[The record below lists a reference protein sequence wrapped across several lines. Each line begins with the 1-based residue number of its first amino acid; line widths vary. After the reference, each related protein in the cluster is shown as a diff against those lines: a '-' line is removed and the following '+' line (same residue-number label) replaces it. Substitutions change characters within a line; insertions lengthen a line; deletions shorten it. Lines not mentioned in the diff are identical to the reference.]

1 VRDRWAAERLEAAVE
16 QARAGSPVPG
26 EMLDDDLRGRLRV
39 AEDLAALD
47 LASDSRVRE
56 VLRERLVS
64 ALEQGRAREAER
76 LGRRPWGRRRPVLAV
91 GLAALL
97 AVVLLGALAPR
108 TLAALVEPVVKIIER
123 VYVGEHTE
131 IVRTAP
137 PTEAEVADTLERH
150 DEALAS
156 GKSWVERTPYG
167 SFAGRVPPGQPATL
181 RRVES
186 LDQLRSLTPL
196 RLRIPTGLH
205 RGQPVVLDHA
215 DVAPDGVTFLFFGSG
230 ANEIF
235 LAAYPVGEG
244 GRSLAYARAIF
255 GTSPDGRTSVE
266 IPELKTEEL
275 SLDGQKAVWDPWAPG
290 PDVHPRDLS
299 ALRWEQDGVS
309 YSLMGRS
316 LTREEAIALY
326 RSLGSGLDF

>member
-1 VRDRWAAERLEAAVE
+1 VRDRWAAERLEAAIG
-16 QARAGSPVPG
+16 QART
-26 EMLDDDLRGRLRV
+26 ETLDDDLRGRLRT
-39 AEDLAALD
+39 AEDLASLD
-47 LASDSRVRE
+47 LASESRVRE
-56 VLRERLVS
+56 ALRERLAS
-64 ALEQGRAREAER
+64 ALAEGRARAAER
-76 LGRRPWGRRRPVLAV
+76 PDRRPWLRRRPVLAA

-97 AVVLLGALAPR
+97 AVALLGTLAPR

-131 IVRTAP
+131 IVRTAT
-137 PTEAEVADTLERH
+137 PTEAEVTETVERYNQG
-150 DEALAS
+150 LAS
-156 GKSWVERTPYG
+156 GRSWVQRTAYG
-167 SFAGRVPPGQPATL
+167 SFSGRVPPGQPPTL

-186 LDQLRSLTPL
+186 LDELRSLTPL
-196 RLRIPTGLH
+196 RLRIPTGTH

-230 ANEIF
+230 ANEVF

-244 GRSLAYARAIF
+244 GHSLAYARAIF
-255 GTSPDGRTSVE
+255 GTTPEGGTSVE

-275 SLDGQKAVWDPWAPG
+275 SLDGQKVVWDPWDPG